1 MFNRINLM
9 ALSFEDFNWGV
20 IIPAGIGIILLLIII
35 LSGYIKA
42 PPDTAYIISG
52 LRKKIIIGK
61 ASIRIPFFERVD
73 KLKLQLIAVDV
84 KTSSAVP
91 TADYININVDANV
104 NVKVSSD
111 PNLIKLGAENFLN
124 KDTAY
129 VAKVAREVLEGN
141 MREIVGQMSL
151 EAMVNDRKA
160 FAEKVQENAA
170 PDLNRMGLEIVSFN
184 VQNFTDDQ
192 NLIENL
198 GIDNTTKIQ
207 KKAAIARAES
217 EKEIEIAKAQAKKEA
232 NDAKILAETEIA
244 QKNNE
249 LAIRQAEL
257 KKEADT
263 QLAIADAAYEI
274 QKEEQRKSIEV
285 SKANAN
291 IAASEKDVE
300 LKAREAEVTE
310 KALEAQ
316 IKKKA
321 EADRYRAQQEADAKL
336 YQLKKEAEAD
346 RFQREQEAEAQ
357 KAEAEAQKFAKMQ
370 EAEGIA
376 AVGKAEADAIRAKGL
391 AEAEGINAKA
401 EAMKKYGEAAVLEMY
416 FKALP
421 EVVKNAATPLANVD
435 KITMYGEGN
444 SSKLVG
450 DIIGSTTKVT
460 DGLSAATGVD
470 LRALLAGFL
479 GGKAATAP
487 SAENNDT
494 GEYTSSDNTDYTEYS
509 GYDTASS
516 DYYTDTDPD
525 SPEL

>member
-1 MFNRINLM
+1 MDKM
-9 ALSFEDFNWGV
+9 A
-20 IIPAGIGIILLLIII
+20 IIIGGIVLVLLIII
-35 LSGYIKA
+35 LSMGYIKA

-111 PNLIKLGAENFLN
+111 PLLIKLGAENFLN
-124 KDTAY
+124 KEPIY
-129 VAKVAREVLEGN
+129 IAKVAREVLEGN
-141 MREIVGQMSL
+141 MREIVGQMTL

-232 NDAKILAETEIA
+232 NDAKVLAETEIA

-263 QLAIADAAYEI
+263 QMAIADAAYEI
-274 QKEEQRKSIEV
+274 QKEEQRKTIEIT
-285 SKANAN
+285 KANAN

-300 LKAREAEVTE
+300 LKTKEAEVKE
-310 KALEAQ
+310 KSLDAE

-321 EADRYRAQQEADAKL
+321 EAERYKAQQEADAKL

-357 KAEAEAQKFAKMQ
+357 KAEAEAQKFARMQ

-376 AVGKAEADAIRAKGL
+376 AVGQAEADAIRAKGL

-421 EVVKNAATPLANVD
+421 EVVRNAAAPLENVD

-444 SSKLVG
+444 SSRLVG
-450 DIIGSTTKVT
+450 DIINSTVKIT
-460 DGLSAATGVD
+460 DGLTEATGVD
-470 LRALLAGFL
+470 IKSILSGFL
-479 GGKAATAP
+479 GGKIASAP
-487 SAENNDT
+487 TEASAETADEVSANPYEEVAP
-494 GEYTSSDNTDYTEYS
+494 GDYII
-509 GYDTASS
+509 DRS
-516 DYYTDTDPD
+516 DYEDFTTDTTDTTI
-525 SPEL
+525 E

>member
-1 MFNRINLM
+1 MDKM
-9 ALSFEDFNWGV
+9 A
-20 IIPAGIGIILLLIII
+20 IIIGGIVLVLLIII
-35 LSGYIKA
+35 LSMGYIKA

-111 PNLIKLGAENFLN
+111 PLLIKLGAENFLN
-124 KDTAY
+124 KEPIY
-129 VAKVAREVLEGN
+129 IAKVAREVLEGN
-141 MREIVGQMSL
+141 MREIVGQMTL

-232 NDAKILAETEIA
+232 NDAKVLAETEIA

-263 QLAIADAAYEI
+263 QMAIADAAYEI
-274 QKEEQRKSIEV
+274 QKEEQRKTIEIT
-285 SKANAN
+285 KANAN

-300 LKAREAEVTE
+300 LKTKEAEVKE
-310 KALEAQ
+310 KSLDAE

-321 EADRYRAQQEADAKL
+321 EAERYKAQQEADAKL

-357 KAEAEAQKFAKMQ
+357 KAEAEAQKFARMQ

-376 AVGKAEADAIRAKGL
+376 AVGQAEADAIRAKGL

-421 EVVKNAATPLANVD
+421 EVVRNAAAPLENVD

-444 SSKLVG
+444 SSRLVG
-450 DIIGSTTKVT
+450 DIINSTVKIT
-460 DGLSAATGVD
+460 DGLTEATGVD
-470 LRALLAGFL
+470 IKSILSGFL
-479 GGKAATAP
+479 GGKIASAPTEASAADTTADEV
-487 SAENNDT
+487 SANPYEEVAP
-494 GEYTSSDNTDYTEYS
+494 GDYIIDRS
-509 GYDTASS
+509 GYEDFT
-516 DYYTDTDPD
+516 TDTTDTTI
-525 SPEL
+525 E

>member
-1 MFNRINLM
+1 MLKNAIGFA
-9 ALSFEDFNWGV
+9 ALFQLPLDPIALVCIAVGV
-20 IIPAGIGIILLLIII
+20 ILIISI
-35 LSGYIKA
+35 LASGYLKA

-52 LRKKIIIGK
+52 LRRKIIIGK
-61 ASIRIPFFERVD
+61 ASVRIPFFERVD

-104 NVKVSSD
+104 NIKVSSD
-111 PNLIKLGAENFLN
+111 PSLIKLGAENFLN
-124 KDTAY
+124 RDTEY
-129 VAKVAREVLEGN
+129 IAKIAREVLEGN
-141 MREIVGQMSL
+141 MREIVGQMTL

-207 KKAAIARAES
+207 KKAAIARADS
-217 EKEIEIAKAQAKKEA
+217 EKEIEIAKALAKKEA
-232 NDAKILAETEIA
+232 NDARILAETEIA

-274 QKEEQRKSIEV
+274 QKEEQRKSIEI

-300 LKAREAEVTE
+300 LKAKEAEVKE
-310 KALEAQ
+310 KALEADV
-316 IKKKA
+316 KKMA
-321 EADRYRAQQEADAKL
+321 EAARYKAQQEADAKL
-336 YQLKKEAEAD
+336 YQLKKDAEAD
-346 RFQREQEAEAQ
+346 RFQREQDAEAQ
-357 KAEAEAQKFAKMQ
+357 KAEAEAAKFAKMQ

-376 AVGKAEADAIRAKGL
+376 AVGQAEADAIRAKGL

-421 EVVKNAATPLANVD
+421 EVVLNAAMPLTKVD
-435 KITMYGEGN
+435 KITMYGDGN

-450 DIIGSTTKVT
+450 DIIGSTTKIT
-460 DGLSAATGVD
+460 DGLTEATGID

-479 GGKAATAP
+479 GGKI
-487 SAENNDT
+487 AENNAQAVPAAQT
-494 GEYTSSDNTDYTEYS
+494 TES
-509 GYDTASS
+509 APETTAE
-516 DYYTDTDPD
+516 DLA
-525 SPEL
+525 EF